1 MGCPDPAAETFLAHE
16 SMQLTL
22 RLMQQYSPTAQ
33 VQPCMAAAWN
43 DLASMVGPWQHG
55 QPVEKYGAMGMVQE
69 QSCGRGEV
77 W

>member
-1 MGCPDPAAETFLAHE
+1 MACPDPVAEAFLAHE

-22 RLMQQYSPTAQ
+22 MQMQEHSPTAE

-43 DLASMVGPWQHG
+43 DLASMLGPWQHG
-55 QPVEKYGAMGMVQE
+55 PPVEKYGAMGMVQE
-69 QSCGRGEV
+69 QRCGRSGV

>member
-1 MGCPDPAAETFLAHE
+1 MACPDPVAEAFLAHE

-22 RLMQQYSPTAQ
+22 MQMQEHSPTAE
-33 VQPCMAAAWN
+33 VQPCMAAACS
-43 DLASMVGPWQHG
+43 DLASMVRPWQHG
-55 QPVEKYGAMGMVQE
+55 QQVEKYGAMGMVQE